1 MVLYFVAMS
10 PGSIVHQG
18 PRAAVGPLAL
28 GAALVAGCGG
38 SSAHLGKYQLEGRR
52 IDDVDIVGN
61 QTFSDDEI
69 IEGLAHRPREGLIS
83 RHYTHYDPL
92 ALEVDRKRVV
102 SFYRERGYFA
112 AKVAAVK
119 IERDGDD
126 IDIVIR
132 VVEGEPTRITAVDV
146 RGAPARL
153 RPTLDRL
160 IREAGV
166 VPGARMRHPRY
177 LELKEELRRAMV
189 EAGYAHAEVSGTIE
203 VDRAAGGARVALR
216 LEPGP
221 LVRFGAVTIAGNH
234 LVPES
239 SIRERLAWKR
249 GDVFDPDALARTRA
263 RLLSLGVFNS
273 VRLDVARAAA
283 PADRLDVRV
292 RVSEGKRNQLKLG
305 GGTTFDPT
313 RLELHA
319 VARYSREGVLDPLTT
334 LRAELTPGY
343 VVLNTESTD
352 HDLVFEG
359 LLGLERIDFLIPQLR
374 ARANITARRDLLEAY
389 TSFGPGARLGL
400 DRPLFSNRVHLSGGW
415 TFRQLQL
422 DVQNALE
429 DQLMLESPYRLGFF
443 DQTLI
448 VDLRDRPI
456 GPSRGAFAQVRL
468 EEGTS
473 FAGSAFD
480 YLRGDAELR
489 GYLPLS
495 GVVLAARGRVGWLDA
510 SGDEPITQRFYSGS
524 SGHRGFGFRRLS
536 PFLVDADG
544 NARPVGGGGLV
555 ELGFELRIPITTI
568 HDLPLRLVTF
578 SDLGDV
584 RPSFQDID
592 LGQLHIAA
600 GAGVRLDTPLGPFRL
615 DLARRLNRLDPTQPD
630 GTPNPDP
637 GSAWAF
643 QFSLGE
649 AF

>member
-1 MVLYFVAMS
+1 MS

-18 PRAAVGPLAL
+18 PRAAVAL

-61 QTFSDDEI
+61 QAFSDDEI
-69 IEGLAHRPREGLIS
+69 IEVLAHRPREGLIS

-102 SFYRERGYFA
+102 SFYRERGYFS

-119 IERDGDD
+119 IDRDGDD

-132 VVEGEPTRITAVDV
+132 VVEGEPTRITAIDV
-146 RGAPARL
+146 RGAPAAL
-153 RPTLDRL
+153 RPAIDRL
-160 IREAGV
+160 IREAGM
-166 VPGARMRHPRY
+166 VPGAPVRHPRY

-189 EAGYAHAEVSGTIE
+189 EAGYARAEVSGTIE
-203 VDRAAGGARVALR
+203 VDRAAAGARLALR

-249 GDVFDPDALARTRA
+249 GEVFDPDALARTRA

-273 VRLDVARAAA
+273 VRLDTSRPDAA
-283 PADRLDVRV
+283 PKDRLDVRV

-343 VVLNTESTD
+343 VVLNTESSNRE
-352 HDLVFEG
+352 LVFEG
-359 LLGLERIDFLIPQLR
+359 LLGLERIDFLLPQLR
-374 ARANITARRDLLEAY
+374 ARASINARRDLLEAY
-389 TSFGPGARLGL
+389 TSFGPGVRLGL
-400 DRPLFSNRVHLSGGW
+400 DRPLFSSRVHLSGGW
-415 TFRQLQL
+415 NLRRLQL
-422 DVQNALE
+422 DVQNALA

-443 DQTLI
+443 DETLI

-456 GPSRGAFAQVRL
+456 GPSRGAFAQVRF
-468 EEGTS
+468 EEGS
-473 FAGSAFD
+473 RFAGGAFD

-495 GVVLAARGRVGWLDA
+495 GVVLAARARAGWLSA

-555 ELGFELRIPITTI
+555 ELGFEVRIPITTI
-568 HDLPLRLVTF
+568 YDLPLRLVTF

-584 RPSFQDID
+584 RPHFGDID
-592 LGQLHIAA
+592 LGNLHIAV

-615 DLARRLNRLDPTQPD
+615 DLARRVNRLEATEPD